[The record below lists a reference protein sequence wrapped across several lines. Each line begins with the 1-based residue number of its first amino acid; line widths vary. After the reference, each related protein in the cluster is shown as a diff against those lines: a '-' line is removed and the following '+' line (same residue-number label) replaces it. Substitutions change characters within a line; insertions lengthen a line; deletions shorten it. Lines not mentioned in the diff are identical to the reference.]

1 MSVGQE
7 SGRVHSQGFERS
19 VKMRGSDC
27 QNRTVLGVSCSL
39 GSRLRRAFRAVLWP
53 SWPLWCCTW
62 KLERAV
68 QRDKGQ
74 LPHLSRAPISPT
86 HSVLCTKNLYVD
98 MTGRW
103 EPSPCGLEVG
113 GGGRV
118 SDCLFHGPES
128 WVPPP
133 SYFLSPSCLEP
144 CVHRKEMGQ
153 VPGRLLG
160 LCCSSALPWLGL
172 TGDENVRV
180 LPKRSSTLVTFF
192 LACTV
197 WAATSAAFSDMT
209 YLEVVGDQP

>member
-7 SGRVHSQGFERS
+7 SGWVHSQGSECS
-19 VKMRGSDC
+19 VTMRGSDC
-27 QNRTVLGVSCSL
+27 QNRTVLGVSCSS
-39 GSRLRRAFRAVLWP
+39 GSRLRRAFWAVLWP

-113 GGGRV
+113 CQTV
-118 SDCLFHGPES
+118 SFMGPS
-128 WVPPP
+128 LRFLLRPTSSPLLV
-133 SYFLSPSCLEP
+133 LSPVSIVKRWARSLAVCLG
-144 CVHRKEMGQ
+144 CV
-153 VPGRLLG
+153 VPLLCRG
-160 LCCSSALPWLGL
+160 
-172 TGDENVRV
+172 
-180 LPKRSSTLVTFF
+180 
-192 LACTV
+192 
-197 WAATSAAFSDMT
+197 WA
-209 YLEVVGDQP
+209 